1 MYEDCFSL
9 LRASIEEDVK
19 KTCTYSQELRN
30 LCNIAIRKDYKVAP
44 ALSDLSKRT
53 LLLEAPHIF
62 DSYLQYLEI
71 KRKPEERFYLP
82 RRKVILR
89 VVQDLQ
95 KLVDDELDELFISM
109 PPRVGKTT
117 LICLGKDTSKST
129 THTKPFRVWTNSTN
143 NYSRRTRKMT
153 EQEVVLELNDHTH
166 EIKSLKHRVD
176 EVEKKQETIGSLAQS
191 VNELAI
197 NMKYMVEEQKEQ
209 GQRLRRLE
217 SEPADS
223 AKYYKRLIIGSIC
236 TTILGAIIGALI
248 ALLF

>member
-1 MYEDCFSL
+1 
-9 LRASIEEDVK
+9 
-19 KTCTYSQELRN
+19 
-30 LCNIAIRKDYKVAP
+30 
-44 ALSDLSKRT
+44 
-53 LLLEAPHIF
+53 
-62 DSYLQYLEI
+62 
-71 KRKPEERFYLP
+71 
-82 RRKVILR
+82 
-89 VVQDLQ
+89 
-95 KLVDDELDELFISM
+95 
-109 PPRVGKTT
+109 
-117 LICLGKDTSKST
+117 
-129 THTKPFRVWTNSTN
+129 
-143 NYSRRTRKMT
+143 MT

-236 TTILGAIIGALI
+236 TTVLGAIIGALI